1 MMLSVCRPYVRLTP
15 THRRS
20 ARRRVVSEDAHLVA
34 QLLGLS
40 AGELAA
46 EFDGRTPAQLARDH
60 GVSPRIVVDALLA
73 RCLGRI
79 SCAVEAGRISPEYGM
94 EAFPRLARRAA
105 ARVHHQ
111 AW

>member
-1 MMLSVCRPYVRLTP
+1 MTLTVCRPYVRLT

-20 ARRRVVSEDAHLVA
+20 LRRRVVSEDARLVA
-34 QLLGLS
+34 QILGLS
-40 AGELAA
+40 PGELSA
-46 EFDGRTPAQLARDH
+46 ELQGRTLAQLAIDH
-60 GVSPRIVVDALLA
+60 GVSPRVVVDALLA

-79 SCAVEAGRISPEYGM
+79 SCAVESGRISAEYGM

>member
-1 MMLSVCRPYVRLTP
+1 MTLTAYRPYVRLTRP
-15 THRRS
+15 SKH
-20 ARRRVVSEDAHLVA
+20 RVVSEDARLIA
-34 QLLGLS
+34 QLLGMS
-40 AGELAA
+40 TGELAA
-46 EFDGRTPAQLARDH
+46 ELDGRTPAQLAIDH
-60 GVSPRIVVDALLA
+60 GVSPRVVVDALLA

-79 SCAVEAGRISPEYGM
+79 SCAVESGRISAEYGL